1 MKKLLSLFLCAALLL
16 VSVSAFA
23 GTDASI
29 DFQDRLQLRGTL
41 PDGYKCTILSQSD
54 LTMECA
60 VISDNPAAPRLK
72 IFISFNESYAS
83 AQRLGD
89 LDAETLEWIKAGFS
103 EENTV
108 TFDMFETTSG
118 VSLLLVR
125 ETGEDQDFLDFYT
138 VCQGHEIELTL
149 VAGDEAPDL
158 ALTEEQINN
167 CMELMRSLDIL
178 PVQE

>member
-16 VSVSAFA
+16 ASVSAYA
-23 GTDASI
+23 GSDASI

-54 LTMECA
+54 MTMECA
-60 VISDNPAAPRLK
+60 VISDNPAAPRLN

-89 LDAETLEWIKAGFS
+89 LDAETLEWIKSGFS

-108 TFDMFETTSG
+108 TFDMFETASG

-149 VAGDEAPDL
+149 VAGDEAPGL
-158 ALTEEQINN
+158 ALTEEQITN

-178 PVQE
+178 PVQG

>member
-1 MKKLLSLFLCAALLL
+1 MKKLLSLLLCAVLLL
-16 VSVSAFA
+16 VSISALA
-23 GTDASI
+23 GNDASI

-41 PDGYKCTILSQSD
+41 PEGYKCTILSQSD

-60 VISDNPAAPRLK
+60 VVSDNPAAPCLK
-72 IFISFNESYAS
+72 IFISFNESYANT
-83 AQRLGD
+83 QRLGD
-89 LDAETLEWIKAGFS
+89 LDAETLELIKAGFS

-108 TFDMFETTSG
+108 SFDMFETASG
-118 VSLLLVR
+118 LSLLMVR

-149 VAGDEAPDL
+149 VAGDEAPGL

-167 CMELMRSLDIL
+167 CLNLMRSLDIL
-178 PVQE
+178 PVNG